1 MRVLHVVTLVD
12 DESSYGGPLTV
23 AVNQCTEL
31 RRRGHDA
38 RILAGWSGMGRPPQ
52 NLEGVPAHLF
62 PVRNVMPGMRFSGL
76 FSVGMAGWLRRHAA
90 SFDVAHL
97 HLARDLVPLVTALTL
112 RRSGVPYVTQTHGMI
127 TPDPRPQARVLDR
140 LLTLRTLRG
149 ARARF
154 VLTGRERTALA
165 QLLGLEHG
173 TELLPNGVAIAQP
186 RSAERVP
193 LDVLFLAR
201 VHPRKRVLDFAG
213 AAAALIE
220 EGHEATFSVVGPD
233 DGEVPAL
240 LRFIADRP
248 HLDGR
253 LRYEGA
259 LAHDHALERLSEAG
273 IYVLPSIDEPF
284 PMTLLE
290 ALALG
295 KPSICTSSCGIA
307 ADLRADSAVVV
318 AEPGAPALITQLR
331 TLITDSRLRSELGE
345 RAAKVAQARFSME
358 TVGDRIMNRYEY
370 AVRDTGKCTPLLWVT
385 NIPTPY
391 RAALWAELAKRDA
404 LLVTPLAE
412 TEPNRLW
419 QVDLDDVA
427 YDVVPLHAH
436 SLTRLGD
443 ATIYGPSLRLLQ
455 FIGRRPR
462 AVVLDGWESP
472 AYIAAAAWAKLRG
485 VPLMASYRSTLA
497 SHRFAGGPVSK
508 IRNWFFRQADA
519 VLTAGPSSTEA
530 VLAMGVPSGR
540 IVEGFN
546 TVDVDH
552 FSRGTEEERS
562 RILRRPGH
570 HFLYVGQLISRKNV
584 EALIR
589 AFAKIRE
596 PEDTL
601 RVVGAGP
608 LASPLQK
615 LARNL
620 QLGNA
625 ITFDGHLDGQ
635 ELITAYATADTFIL
649 PSTEEVWGLVV
660 NEALAAGLHAV
671 VSTKCGV
678 TPSVAHMP
686 GVFTSQ
692 PTVNSLAT
700 AMADSRRL
708 WSGPLP
714 DHPIRHH
721 TPAALADKVLT
732 GIQLAS
738 QR

>member
-307 ADLRADSAVVV
+307 ADLRADSAAVVT
-318 AEPGAPALITQLR
+318 EPGPAALTTQLR
-331 TLITDSRLRSELGE
+331 SLITNPQLRSELGE

-358 TVGDRIMNRYEY
+358 AVGDQLLRAY
-370 AVRDTGKCTPLLWVT
+370 ARSRT
-385 NIPTPY
+385 
-391 RAALWAELAKRDA
+391 
-404 LLVTPLAE
+404 
-412 TEPNRLW
+412 
-419 QVDLDDVA
+419 
-427 YDVVPLHAH
+427 
-436 SLTRLGD
+436 
-443 ATIYGPSLRLLQ
+443 
-455 FIGRRPR
+455 
-462 AVVLDGWESP
+462 SP
-472 AYIAAAAWAKLRG
+472 A
-485 VPLMASYRSTLA
+485 
-497 SHRFAGGPVSK
+497 
-508 IRNWFFRQADA
+508 
-519 VLTAGPSSTEA
+519 
-530 VLAMGVPSGR
+530 
-540 IVEGFN
+540 
-546 TVDVDH
+546 
-552 FSRGTEEERS
+552 
-562 RILRRPGH
+562 
-570 HFLYVGQLISRKNV
+570 
-584 EALIR
+584 
-589 AFAKIRE
+589 
-596 PEDTL
+596 
-601 RVVGAGP
+601 
-608 LASPLQK
+608 
-615 LARNL
+615 
-620 QLGNA
+620 
-625 ITFDGHLDGQ
+625 
-635 ELITAYATADTFIL
+635 
-649 PSTEEVWGLVV
+649 
-660 NEALAAGLHAV
+660 
-671 VSTKCGV
+671 
-678 TPSVAHMP
+678 
-686 GVFTSQ
+686 
-692 PTVNSLAT
+692 
-700 AMADSRRL
+700 
-708 WSGPLP
+708 
-714 DHPIRHH
+714 
-721 TPAALADKVLT
+721 
-732 GIQLAS
+732 
-738 QR
+738 